1 MTDQDF
7 LQVKYWF
14 DLMIKAIIGVVVSIV
29 GMDYRSVKNSL
40 KELEQK
46 KYELSMQAQV
56 THVELVAVKERLERI
71 DKKLDT
77 VRGAIS

>member
-1 MTDQDF
+1 MSEDF

-14 DLMIKAIIGVVVSIV
+14 DLMVKAIIGVVVSIV

-46 KYELSMQAQV
+46 KYELTMQAQV
-56 THVELVAVKERLERI
+56 THVELIAVKERLERI
-71 DKKLDT
+71 DKKLDK
-77 VRGAIS
+77 VLDK

>member
-1 MTDQDF
+1 MSEDF

-14 DLMIKAIIGVVVSIV
+14 DLMVKAIIGVVVSVV

-46 KYELSMQAQV
+46 KYELVMQAEV
-56 THVELVAVKERLERI
+56 THIELVAVKDRLDRI
-71 DKKLDT
+71 EKKLD
-77 VRGAIS
+77 RALDK

>member
-14 DLMIKAIIGVVVSIV
+14 DLMIKAISGVVVSVV
-29 GMDYRSVKNSL
+29 GLDYRSVKNSL

-46 KYELSMQAQV
+46 KYELAMQAEV
-56 THVELVAVKERLERI
+56 THIELVAVKDRLDRI
-71 DKKLDT
+71 EKKLD
-77 VRGAIS
+77 RALDK

>member
-1 MTDQDF
+1 MSEDF

-14 DLMIKAIIGVVVSIV
+14 DLMVKAIIGVVVSIV

-46 KYELSMQAQV
+46 KYELVMQAEV
-56 THVELVAVKERLERI
+56 THIELVAVKDRLDRI
-71 DKKLDT
+71 EKKLD
-77 VRGAIS
+77 RALDK

>member
-14 DLMIKAIIGVVVSIV
+14 DLMVKAIIGVVVSIV

-56 THVELVAVKERLERI
+56 THVELVAVKERLEQI
-71 DKKLDT
+71 DKKLDR
-77 VRGAIS
+77 VLDK

>member
-14 DLMIKAIIGVVVSIV
+14 DLMIKAIIGVVVSVV

-46 KYELSMQAQV
+46 KYELAMQAEV
-56 THVELVAVKERLERI
+56 THIELVAVKDRLDRI
-71 DKKLDT
+71 EKKLD
-77 VRGAIS
+77 RALDK

>member
-1 MTDQDF
+1 M
-7 LQVKYWF
+7 V
-14 DLMIKAIIGVVVSIV
+14 KAIIGVVVSIV

-56 THVELVAVKERLERI
+56 THVELIAVKERLERI
-71 DKKLDT
+71 DKKLDK
-77 VRGAIS
+77 VLDK